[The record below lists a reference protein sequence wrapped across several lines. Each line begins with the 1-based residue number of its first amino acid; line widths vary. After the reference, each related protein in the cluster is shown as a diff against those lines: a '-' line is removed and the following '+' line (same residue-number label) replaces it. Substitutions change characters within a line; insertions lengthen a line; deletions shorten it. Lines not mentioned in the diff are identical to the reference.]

1 MNSMPAIPVM
11 NWVSSVIHETLVSVD
26 RVRSN
31 EINEVFRFAFAHQVV
46 FLKLGPNLE
55 QEYEKLQWLEGHL
68 PCPKP
73 LGFTTFAGT
82 DALLMAAVEGEDL
95 SGLAPVLPPAEIIRR
110 LVLALKTLHL
120 TSVVD
125 CPFARSQGGTVLV
138 HGDACLPNFLYH
150 KDCLSGYIDVG
161 DMRIDTPEVDLS
173 AGVWTL
179 QRNLGPGYGLAFLR
193 EYGIEGANEADVERL
208 RLMYEQAE

>member
-1 MNSMPAIPVM
+1 MNSMPTISVI
-11 NWVSSVIHETLVSVD
+11 NWVSSVIPETLVSTD
-26 RVRSN
+26 RVPSN
-31 EINEVFRFAFAHQVV
+31 EINEVFRFAFARQVV
-46 FLKLGPNLE
+46 FVKLGPNLK

-73 LGFTTFAGT
+73 LGFNTFSGT
-82 DALLMAAVEGEDL
+82 DALLMSAVEGEDL
-95 SGLAPVLPPAEIIRR
+95 SGLAAILPPAEIIRR
-110 LVLALKTLHL
+110 LVLALKTLHS
-120 TSVVD
+120 TSLID
-125 CPFARSQGGTVLV
+125 CPLARSQGGTILV

-161 DMRIDTPEVDLS
+161 DMRIDTPDVDLS

-193 EYGIEGANEADVERL
+193 EYGIVDANETDVERL
-208 RLMYEQAE
+208 RLMYEQAG